1 MKKWFLVPVFACS
14 LAVAQP
20 AAANAV
26 SAFILDCEKLAQD
39 SADAKS
45 TVVQGKDG
53 WLFLTSELRH
63 ISVGEFWGEKAAG
76 VSRATKPEYADPL
89 PAILDFKAQL
99 DELGVKLILVPVPP
113 KAAIYPDMVCLTVLS
128 NTVVE
133 RLDAYHLDF
142 YQRLR
147 DRGVAVLDLVPEF
160 LAARNGGG
168 DLLFCKQD
176 THWSG
181 RACVLTAEKIAEV
194 LRPIFPDAAPAA
206 FKTDWTDIEI
216 TGDLWQMANDRSISK
231 EKVRIRKVA
240 GLNSEPPA
248 TDQQSPVVLLGDSYD
263 LVFHSGDDMFAVGA
277 GLADQLAVELGFPVD
292 LVAVRGS
299 GATPARI
306 NLLRRAQKNPDYWS
320 GKKVVIWCFGAR
332 EFTESDGWRKVPV
345 KP

>member
-1 MKKWFLVPVFACS
+1 MKKWIWMVALVGS
-14 LAVAQP
+14 LAGAQP

-26 SAFILDCEKLAQD
+26 TAFLLDCEKLSQD
-39 SADAKS
+39 AEEAKS
-45 TVVQGKDG
+45 TVVKGKDG
-53 WLFLTSELRH
+53 WLFLASELRH
-63 ISVGEFWGEKAAG
+63 ISVGEFWGDKARV
-76 VSRATKPEYADPL
+76 VSRAAKPENADPL
-89 PAILDFKAQL
+89 PAILDFKKQL
-99 DELGVKLILVPVPP
+99 AELDVKLIVVPVPP
-113 KAAIYPDMVCLTVLS
+113 KVAIYPDMVCLTVLS

-133 RLDAYHLDF
+133 RLDAYHLEF

-147 DRGVAVLDLVPEF
+147 DEGVAVLDLVPEF

-168 DLLFCKQD
+168 DPLFCKQD

-181 RACVLTAEKIAEV
+181 SACVLVAQDIAKV
-194 LRPIFPDAAPAA
+194 VRPLVTNAATST
-206 FKTDWTDIEI
+206 FKTDWADIEI
-216 TGDLWQMANDRSISK
+216 TGDLWQMLKDPSLPK
-231 EKVRIRKVA
+231 EKVRIRKVTA
-240 GLNSEPPA
+240 ANSEPLA

-263 LVFHSGDDMFAVGA
+263 LVYHSGDDMFARGA

-306 NLLRRAQKNPDYWS
+306 NLLRRAQKNPQYWS

-332 EFTESDGWRKVPV
+332 EFTESDGWRKVPI

>member
-1 MKKWFLVPVFACS
+1 MRRRIATVVVVSFLAGVGLVH
-14 LAVAQP
+14 
-20 AAANAV
+20 ANAV
-26 SAFILDCEKLAQD
+26 GAFVLDCEKLAQD
-39 SADAKS
+39 AADAKS
-45 TVVQGKDG
+45 TVVKGKDG

-76 VSRATKPEYADPL
+76 VSKAMKPENADPL
-89 PAILDFKAQL
+89 PAILDFKKQL

-113 KAAIYPDMVCLTVLS
+113 KVAIYPDMVCLTRLS
-128 NTVVE
+128 NSVVE
-133 RLDAYHLDF
+133 RLDAYHLEF

-147 DRGVAVLDLVPEF
+147 DQGVTVLDLMPDF
-160 LAARNGGG
+160 LAARNVGG
-168 DLLFCKQD
+168 DPLFCKQD

-181 RACVLTAEKIAEV
+181 SACVLAAEIIAKE
-194 LRPIFPDAAPAA
+194 LRTVFPDAKSSA
-206 FKTDWTDIEI
+206 FTTEWTEVEI
-216 TGDLWQMANDRSISK
+216 TGDLWQMMNDPSIPK
-231 EKVRIRKVA
+231 EKVRIRKVTA
-240 GLNSEPPA
+240 SNSEPLA

-263 LVFHSGDDMFAVGA
+263 LVYHSGDDMFARDA
-277 GLADQLAVELGFPVD
+277 GLADQLALELGFSVD

-332 EFTESDGWRKVPV
+332 EFTESDGWRKVPI